1 MMDGKRRVPVLIS
14 PELANAF
21 NQQIGHE
28 FGASMQYVSIAAHF
42 SSVS

>member
-1 MMDGKRRVPVLIS
+1 VLIS
-14 PELANAF
+14 LDLAAAF

-42 SSVS
+42 EQRNLTML